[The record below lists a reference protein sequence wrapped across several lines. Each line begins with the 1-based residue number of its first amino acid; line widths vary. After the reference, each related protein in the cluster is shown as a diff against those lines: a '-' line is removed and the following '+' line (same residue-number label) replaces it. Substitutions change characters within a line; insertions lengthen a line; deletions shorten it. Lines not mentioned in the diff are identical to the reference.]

1 MAHRTRFGIYKG
13 AGDSQILLDIVK
25 YSIEHHSME
34 LIDRRKRRFKDGCY
48 GELAKIGGALASPK
62 RLELLD
68 LLSQSE
74 RTVEALAKETA
85 MGVANTSQHL
95 RILENAR
102 LVEARKEGR
111 FAIYRLAD
119 PLVADFLRA
128 YRLLGED
135 RLAEIQRLRE
145 RFFGGGQD
153 VYGVDRE
160 SLLRRVQAGEAV
172 VIDVRPSNEYDTAHI
187 AGAMS
192 VPLQQLEE
200 RLEELPRDKNIVAY
214 CRGPYCVLA
223 SEAVEL
229 LGARGFHAFRLED
242 SVHDWRARGF
252 PIETGK
258 QPSASP

>member
-1 MAHRTRFGIYKG
+1 LNV
-13 AGDSQILLDIVK
+13 DP
-25 YSIEHHSME
+25 
-34 LIDRRKRRFKDGCY
+34 IDRRKRRFKDGCY
-48 GELAKIGGALASPK
+48 GELAKIGAALASPK

-74 RTVEALAKETA
+74 RTVQALAKETA
-85 MGVANTSQHL
+85 MGVANASQHL
-95 RILENAR
+95 RILESAR
-102 LVEARKEGR
+102 LVEVRKEGR

-153 VYGVDRE
+153 ICGVDRE
-160 SLLRRVQAGEAV
+160 GLLRRVQAGEAV

-192 VPLQQLEE
+192 IPLQLLEE
-200 RLEELPRDKNIVAY
+200 RLGELPRDKNIVAY

-223 SEAVEL
+223 SEAVQL
-229 LGARGFHAFRLED
+229 LGARGFQAFRLED
-242 SVHDWRARGF
+242 SVHDWQAHGL

-258 QPSASP
+258 QPFASPTGESA

>member
-1 MAHRTRFGIYKG
+1 
-13 AGDSQILLDIVK
+13 
-25 YSIEHHSME
+25 ME
-34 LIDRRKRRFKDGCY
+34 PIDRRKRQFKDGCY
-48 GELAKIGGALASPK
+48 GELAKIGAALASPK

-85 MGVANTSQHL
+85 MGVANASQHL
-95 RILENAR
+95 RILENSR
-102 LVEARKEGR
+102 LVDVRKEGR

-160 SLLRRVQAGEAV
+160 GLLRRVQAGEAV

-192 VPLQQLEE
+192 IPLQQLEE
-200 RLEELPRDKNIVAY
+200 RLVELPRDKNIVAY

-229 LGARGFHAFRLED
+229 LGARGFQAFRLED
-242 SVHDWRARGF
+242 SVHDWRARGL
-252 PIETGK
+252 PIETGR
-258 QPSASP
+258 QPSASPTGESA